1 MVDQRAKSIQGI
13 VQWFRDGAAC
23 SPDGL
28 RFAPATLLAMAETLD
43 EHDRVKQPERKTKF
57 YNEPGSVLLHRDHII
72 QEPFNGH
79 Q

>member
-43 EHDRVKQPERKTKF
+43 DYDWSKQRERKTRF
-57 YNEPGSVLLHRDHII
+57 YNEPGSVFLHRD
-72 QEPFNGH
+72 QLRRENVDA